1 MGYVLAVVHSAAGLA
16 AARLSTNGVNHR
28 ARDPKNPIS
37 NRLPVGDICM
47 ANRKVKENL
56 VIKLREPAL
65 NAYPGWWMVFLFQRQ
80 VGK

>member
-1 MGYVLAVVHSAAGLA
+1 
-16 AARLSTNGVNHR
+16 
-28 ARDPKNPIS
+28 
-37 NRLPVGDICM
+37 M

-65 NAYPGWWMVFLFQRQ
+65 NAYLSWRMVFLFQRQ